1 MVKCIIQDG
10 ERPRKSSLSFWNY
23 RVPSEES
30 SLCRDARAP
39 SARSVRTRCPMPMNQ
54 MKMSTLSTT
63 TTPAPLP
70 AKKLDRPRDRGFTEI
85 FTWWLML
92 AAIAAAALLVHAT
105 PAGAQQT
112 GPLPAATPS
121 DEPPPPAPSTAPKLI
136 GGKPSIAGTWAL
148 NKDDSDDPRQAMRD
162 AMGNSGGGNVGNG
175 GGSPRVGMGGG
186 GGGMGGGGWGGRG
199 GGGNGGNG
207 NGGSRR
213 GTQSVENPADD
224 LAQLTVYQTAT
235 SATVTNDAGRVIAQY
250 TAGSTPQSGPTMKNS
265 TPDAPTNSSPGAS
278 TSAPPSSSST
288 PAAGGAPSS
297 SNSGSDP
304 SQSNNTDNNDSTAPS
319 AQWKGSQFVTVTP
332 GRRQGS
338 TTRTYELSPDGKQLY
353 VTTKID
359 NPRFQNPAT
368 FRLVYDPVQSTE

>member
-1 MVKCIIQDG
+1 
-10 ERPRKSSLSFWNY
+10 
-23 RVPSEES
+23 
-30 SLCRDARAP
+30 
-39 SARSVRTRCPMPMNQ
+39 MNQ
-54 MKMSTLSTT
+54 MTMSTLSTT
-63 TTPAPLP
+63 TTPALGP
-70 AKKLDRPRDRGFTEI
+70 ARKFERPLDRRFTEI

-92 AAIAAAALLVHAT
+92 LAIAAAALLIHAT

-121 DEPPPPAPSTAPKLI
+121 DEPPPPPQSTAPKLI

-162 AMGNSGGGNVGNG
+162 AMGNSGGGSGGNG

-186 GGGMGGGGWGGRG
+186 GGGMGGGGGWGGRG
-199 GGGNGGNG
+199 GGGNSGNG
-207 NGGSRR
+207 NGGGRR
-213 GTQSVENPADD
+213 GGQSVENPAED
-224 LAQLTVYQTAT
+224 LSQLTVHQTAT
-235 SATVTNDAGRVIAQY
+235 SATVMNDAGRVIAQY
-250 TAGSTPQSGPTMKNS
+250 TADSTPSSGPTMKNS
-265 TPDAPTNSSPGAS
+265 TPGASSNSSAAAS
-278 TSAPPSSSST
+278 TSPPPSSSST
-288 PAAGGAPSS
+288 PAAGGASSS

-304 SQSNNTDNNDSTAPS
+304 SRNNDTDNSDSTAPT
-319 AQWKGSQFVTVTP
+319 AQWKGSQFVTVAP

-359 NPRFQNPAT
+359 NPRFQNPVT